1 MVRNG
6 DTIPD
11 FGNKG
16 NDEFNRTYDDS
27 SDDFGQNLGQETQDF
42 SRDYNNVGNMGNSN
56 TIIIDISKSAE
67 ISNAWMIITKGRNT
81 GREYSVPPQGKPEQ
95 RRIAL
100 GRSSINDIVLDDPA
114 VSDEHAFIIYE
125 NNTYSLGDAGSLN
138 GTLVNGK
145 KISNFRKLNDGDNLT
160 LGETE
165 VEFKCI
171 SVSIKSPEKNKSKT
185 KKTSRSRKSTG
196 KTIKEADPKK
206 PQNSKIKNTN
216 KLKKIIPVKS
226 KESEKAITS

>member
-1 MVRNG
+1 MVKNS
-6 DTIPD
+6 DTMPD
-11 FGNKG
+11 FGNNK

-27 SDDFGQNLGQETQDF
+27 NDDFAHNLVQETQDF
-42 SRDYNNVGNMGNSN
+42 SRGYNNVGNIGNSN
-56 TIIIDISKSAE
+56 TVIIDVSKSNEIPNAWIIII
-67 ISNAWMIITKGRNT
+67 KGRNS
-81 GREYSVPPQGKPEQ
+81 GREYSIPPQGKPDQ
-95 RRIAL
+95 RRIAI
-100 GRSSINDIVLDDPA
+100 GRNSINDIVLDDSA
-114 VSDEHAFIIYE
+114 VSEEHAFIIYE

-185 KKTSRSRKSTG
+185 KKTSRSG
-196 KTIKEADPKK
+196 KTLKGSSLKK
-206 PQNSKIKNTN
+206 PQNSKIKNIN

-226 KESEKAITS
+226 KGSEQPITS